1 MKHKSPKILYFSLD
15 DNRCAAFGKMVQDN
29 KLNYS
34 SKAMFKLLNEHAYKD
49 VGDLVFFLDNY
60 EEDYQSLHVI
70 IDIAAVL
77 DPEKIKKQEDVKRT
91 RIKLIRD
98 LIISYPEV
106 QFIFDRRSG
115 DNHTLTQ
122 YIFPKEELPE
132 SIREKYQD
140 WFKTTAT
147 KVFVKFLELRW
158 DVVESTSKALKDTFY
173 TIICGMDN
181 TFDGTNI
188 RYAIKDWNYLLLRI
202 DKNYGN
208 IQNSRSVNL
217 ALCVEEETNQNM
229 FLSYALYKS
238 GYRVLPVTCAAELK
252 KLNEAV
258 NESKCIIFRDFD
270 LQFEDEGKA
279 IDLIRGYKFC
289 DKEEV
294 EIERAKCEEYYS
306 EGWNS
311 MLKVDSL
318 NNIKNR
324 YWKDICD
331 NTTVYV
337 TKGPRNSEI
346 VSPKYFVG
354 AEISEDREIL
364 KLGGFRKPVSGIYHA
379 FHEVNEIRRRYDE
392 SLQNNMFVTSREG
405 HDHSTPL
412 DIYDLVNSMLKR
424 AERYYASER
433 FRLAALVSSEAN
445 EIMNGFHQRLMV
457 KAQYIIAKAENAIAM
472 DVVGGDEAILAA
484 DAIFRV
490 EKIRMDVE
498 RIYTTDK
505 GVDSAQCINVLN
517 QIFSDCR
524 QYCKDREHFKSEE
537 VFIDA
542 MAKLNDG
549 IDSESPS
556 LFIKE
561 AKEKLKSPQKLLS
574 NVKDNVTMWCTD
586 TINTIIEY
594 GKEKKE

>member
-15 DNRCAAFGKMVQDN
+15 DNRCVAFWKMVQDN

-122 YIFPKEELPE
+122 YIFPKEELPKDIINKYE
-132 SIREKYQD
+132 EYVEK
-140 WFKTTAT
+140 TAA
-147 KVFVKFLELRW
+147 KVFENLLELTW
-158 DVVESTSKALKDTFY
+158 DDAKFSKELKDTFY

-188 RYAIKDWNYLLLRI
+188 RYAIKYWNYLLLRI

-252 KLNEAV
+252 KLNKAV
-258 NESKCIIFRDFD
+258 NKSKCIIFRDFD

-294 EIERAKCEEYYS
+294 EKKRAECAEYYS

-311 MLKVDSL
+311 MLKEDSL
-318 NNIKNR
+318 NTKKNH

-412 DIYDLVNSMLKR
+412 DIYDLVNLMLKR

-549 IDSESPS
+549 IDISRLWKRNRHE
-556 LFIKE
+556 
-561 AKEKLKSPQKLLS
+561 
-574 NVKDNVTMWCTD
+574 
-586 TINTIIEY
+586 
-594 GKEKKE
+594 